1 MKRLTKAMAIA
12 LLSSTITISSVG
24 CNITPKATIPITTQV
39 EDTLDN
45 EQEVYFNDGI
55 LAVKV
60 HYNTPVYTLINCF
73 KAIDDI
79 AENVDLSDIIALQF
93 WAVETTTE
101 GNEYTLLSCTIG
113 HDQLKSLSMTR
124 GDWTRTKD
132 ITGKMLDLYIS
143 SDILDTLT
151 DDEANQIIYNT
162 YYKIYNL
169 PPDVD
174 LNIVS
179 TGKLYKGKN

>member
-1 MKRLTKAMAIA
+1 MKRLTKAMAIS
-12 LLSSTITISSVG
+12 LLASTITISSVG
-24 CNITPKATIPITTQV
+24 CNITPKATTPVTTQV

-60 HYNTPVYTLINCF
+60 HYNTPVFTLEKCF

-79 AENVDLSDIIALQF
+79 AKNVDLSDIIALQF

-113 HDQLKSLSMTR
+113 HKQLESLSMTY
-124 GDWTRTKD
+124 GEWTDTKN

-143 SDILDTLT
+143 DDILDTLDADT
-151 DDEANQIIYNT
+151 SEQIIYNT

>member
-1 MKRLTKAMAIA
+1 MKRLTKAMAIS
-12 LLSSTITISSVG
+12 LLASTITISSVG
-24 CNITPKATIPITTQV
+24 CNITPKATTPVTTQV

-60 HYNTPVYTLINCF
+60 HYNTPVHTLEKCF

-79 AENVDLSDIIALQF
+79 SKNVDLSDIIALQF
-93 WAVETTTE
+93 WAVEPTTE
-101 GNEYTLLSCTIG
+101 GNEYTLFSCTIG
-113 HDQLKSLSMTR
+113 HNKLESLSMTR

-143 SDILDTLT
+143 DDILDTLT
-151 DDEANQIIYNT
+151 DNEVDQIIFNAH
-162 YYKIYNL
+162 YKIYNL

-179 TGKLYKGKN
+179 TGELYKGKN